1 MREFKRRISPE
12 IMFLQETMNQDEV
25 VLRHFH
31 KTEYTSHFT
40 VPPSGTGGG
49 LSLSW
54 KPEVQV
60 DILSSSS
67 NFIDTS
73 ISMFQRSMMVTF
85 IYGSPRQEN
94 RAQFWNQLTE
104 LGLGRDEEAW
114 LVVGDFND
122 LLDNSEKIGGPL
134 RWEGS
139 FLAFGSFVSQTGLW
153 DLQHSGNSLSW
164 RGNRY
169 SHFIQSR
176 LDRAMINCK
185 WAEDYPSE
193 CCEYLRFEG
202 SDHRPVLVHLSQSP
216 PKKRGLFRFDRRL
229 KNKPEIQELVEKHRT
244 SMSYESVLVKICRI
258 RRKIMEWSKLE
269 NKNSKEL
276 ILETQ
281 TKLEEALSSTNPEP
295 IVIDTLSKKL
305 EKAYLEEEQ
314 YWKQRS
320 RIQWLHSR
328 DRNSAFFHAV
338 TRERRTINKFSVIE
352 NSLGQPVFEE
362 EQIVQTISD
371 YYTELFSSQQTPS
384 LHVVDEVLSPL
395 ITPEMN
401 EALAKI
407 PDKLEINQAVFSINP
422 DKAPGPDGF
431 SASFYQSF

>member
-1 MREFKRRISPE
+1 
-12 IMFLQETMNQDEV
+12 
-25 VLRHFH
+25 
-31 KTEYTSHFT
+31 
-40 VPPSGTGGG
+40 
-49 LSLSW
+49 
-54 KPEVQV
+54 
-60 DILSSSS
+60 
-67 NFIDTS
+67 
-73 ISMFQRSMMVTF
+73 
-85 IYGSPRQEN
+85 
-94 RAQFWNQLTE
+94 
-104 LGLGRDEEAW
+104 
-114 LVVGDFND
+114 
-122 LLDNSEKIGGPL
+122 
-134 RWEGS
+134 
-139 FLAFGSFVSQTGLW
+139 
-153 DLQHSGNSLSW
+153 
-164 RGNRY
+164 
-169 SHFIQSR
+169 
-176 LDRAMINCK
+176 
-185 WAEDYPSE
+185 
-193 CCEYLRFEG
+193 
-202 SDHRPVLVHLSQSP
+202 
-216 PKKRGLFRFDRRL
+216 
-229 KNKPEIQELVEKHRT
+229 
-244 SMSYESVLVKICRI
+244 MSYESVLVKICRI

-295 IVIDTLSKKL
+295 IVIDTLSQKL

-352 NSLGQPVFEE
+352 NSLGQSVFEE